1 MVEENVVEKGKSVA
15 LTAKTHARLIDLK
28 SELKITKMDALL
40 DKLITEYEQ
49 NRK

>member
-1 MVEENVVEKGKSVA
+1 MVEENLVKGKSVA
-15 LTAKTHARLIDLK
+15 LSVKTHTRLMDLK
-28 SELKITKMDALL
+28 GTLKIKKMDELL